1 MGVHLPGT
9 HFPPSPPFSHDF
21 LFLLSHHVS
30 LRHVSCKQSLRA
42 ELGAHLL
49 VPMAL
54 FFTLD
59 PVALY
64 HYCQWVC
71 PTTQTVSSKKTRG
84 YLLFIKSPTSTWL
97 IVHNWDPIKCTEWIN
112 EKMDGWLNCKLWLT
126 SIKAINQYSVTAK
139 AIAATQG
146 PPWELKIP
154 KIAWPALGVSH
165 QDKGGWDWEGETNQR
180 QDHVL
185 IRLSLLQGPI
195 PQASSDK
202 KKIIQ
207 HEVFVFKHSLDELK
221 YWYFPDVFSLYFEQW
236 FLFLVD
242 KILVRINMAR
252 GRKISSSFT
261 HIPLK
266 SGETHSTLK

>member
-1 MGVHLPGT
+1 MSFWSLQFGWWDRPTGSNDIVQQGLEWKITPWGPAGGHPT
-9 HFPPSPPFSHDF
+9 Q
-21 LFLLSHHVS
+21 LS
-30 LRHVSCKQSLRA
+30 
-42 ELGAHLL
+42 G
-49 VPMAL
+49 
-54 FFTLD
+54 
-59 PVALY
+59 
-64 HYCQWVC
+64 
-71 PTTQTVSSKKTRG
+71 
-84 YLLFIKSPTSTWL
+84 
-97 IVHNWDPIKCTEWIN
+97 
-112 EKMDGWLNCKLWLT
+112 
-126 SIKAINQYSVTAK
+126 TAK